1 MQKILLVNHINLDEI
16 YSWLQDPEAGG
27 INLFIG
33 NVRNHAQGKAVLKLE
48 FEGYK
53 PMALREMEKLAAEA
67 LKKWPIKKLLMVHA
81 LGSKQ
86 IGDPVV
92 VIGTATAHRKDAF
105 KATRFLIDELKN
117 TVPIWKKEYFADQT
131 IWVNAHP

>member
-1 MQKILLVNHINLDEI
+1 M

-33 NVRNHAQGKAVLKLE
+33 NVRNHAQEKAVVKLE

-53 PMALREMEKLAAEA
+53 PMAMKEMEKLAAEA
-67 LKKWPIKKLLMVHA
+67 MEKWPIKKLLMVHA

-86 IGDPVV
+86 IGEPVV

-105 KATRFLIDELKN
+105 EASRFLIDELKN
-117 TVPIWKKEYFADQT
+117 KVPIWKKEYFADQT
-131 IWVNAHP
+131 VWVNAHP

>member
-1 MQKILLVNHINLDEI
+1 MKKIVLVNQINLNEV

-33 NVRNHAQGKAVLKLE
+33 NVRNHAQGKAVVKLE
-48 FEGYK
+48 FEGYQ
-53 PMALREMEKLAAEA
+53 PMAMREMEKLADEA
-67 LKKWPIKKLLMVHA
+67 MEKWPIKKLLMVHA

-105 KATRFLIDELKN
+105 ESCKFLIDELKN
-117 TVPIWKKEYFADQT
+117 KVPIWKKEYFADQT
-131 IWVNAHP
+131 VWVNAHP

>member
-1 MQKILLVNHINLDEI
+1 MKKILLVNQIDLSEM

-33 NVRNHAQGKAVLKLE
+33 NVRNHAQEKAVVKLE

-53 PMALREMEKLAAEA
+53 PMAMKEMEKLAAEA
-67 LKKWPIKKLLMVHA
+67 MEKWPIKKLLMVHA

-86 IGDPVV
+86 IGEPVV

-105 KATRFLIDELKN
+105 EASRFLIDELKN
-117 TVPIWKKEYFADQT
+117 KVPIWKKEYFADQT
-131 IWVNAHP
+131 VWVNAHP

>member
-1 MQKILLVNHINLDEI
+1 MKTVKLVKKIDLNKVYNLLQH
-16 YSWLQDPEAGG
+16 PKAGG

-33 NVRNHAQGKAVLKLE
+33 TVRNHANGKEVVKLD

-53 PMALREMEKLAAEA
+53 PMALKEMEKLASQAIE
-67 LKKWPIKKLLMVHA
+67 KWPIMRLVMIHA
-81 LGSKQ
+81 LGSKN

-105 KATRFLIDELKN
+105 DSSRYLIDELKSA
-117 TVPIWKKEYFADQT
+117 VPIWKKEYFEDNT
-131 IWVNAHP
+131 VWVNAHP

>member
-1 MQKILLVNHINLDEI
+1 MKKITLVDQINLNEV
-16 YSWLQDPEAGG
+16 YSWLQDPAAGG

-33 NVRNHAQGKAVLKLE
+33 NVRNHAQGKAVVKLE

-53 PMALREMEKLAAEA
+53 PMALREMEKLAAAAME
-67 LKKWPIKKLLMVHA
+67 KWPIKKLLMVHA

-86 IGDPVV
+86 IGEPVV

-105 KATRFLIDELKN
+105 EASRFLIDELKN
-117 TVPIWKKEYFADQT
+117 KVPIWKKEYFADQT
-131 IWVNAHP
+131 VWVNAHP

>member
-1 MQKILLVNHINLDEI
+1 MKKIVLVNQINLNEV

-33 NVRNHAQGKAVLKLE
+33 NVRNHAQGKAVMKLE

-53 PMALREMEKLAAEA
+53 PMALREMEKLAAVAME
-67 LKKWPIKKLLMVHA
+67 KWPIKKLLMVHA
-81 LGSKQ
+81 LGSKE
-86 IGDPVV
+86 IGEPVV

-105 KATRFLIDELKN
+105 EASRFLIDELKN
-117 TVPIWKKEYFADQT
+117 KVPIWKKEYFADQT
-131 IWVNAHP
+131 VWVNAHP

>member
-16 YSWLQDPEAGG
+16 YTWLQDPQAGG

-105 KATRFLIDELKN
+105 EATRFLIDELKN

>member
-1 MQKILLVNHINLDEI
+1 MKKIVLVNQINLNEV

-33 NVRNHAQGKAVLKLE
+33 NVRNHAQGKAVVKLE

-53 PMALREMEKLAAEA
+53 PMALREMEKLAAVAME
-67 LKKWPIKKLLMVHA
+67 KWPIKKLLMVHA

-86 IGDPVV
+86 IGEPVV

-105 KATRFLIDELKN
+105 EASRFLIDELKN
-117 TVPIWKKEYFADQT
+117 KVPIWKKEYFADQT
-131 IWVNAHP
+131 VWVNAHP